1 MVSLR
6 EFRVLVLGSWRL
18 GPGRLL
24 QRSSEL
30 ITTLPWESETR
41 RSDDIIYQIQARFLE
56 VDLVVIFTYSCSI
69 IAQHVR
75 YGTFR
80 NICGRTHQSY
90 TVGLLGV
97 PGASPPSAILPFRRS
112 FFQPSPLGVVAA
124 ASGWQRTEI
133 QQHQPGV
140 KRCTSFRFRIYS
152 IQLSKSSLNWLQIS

>member
-6 EFRVLVLGSWRL
+6 EFRVLVLGTWRL

-97 PGASPPSAILPFRRS
+97 PGASPPSAILPFRAS
-112 FFQPSPLGVVAA
+112 GAASSSPLPW
-124 ASGWQRTEI
+124 ASSL
-133 QQHQPGV
+133 QHQDGNV
-140 KRCTSFRFRIYS
+140 QRYNNISRVLNAVLRFGFGSTAFNYP
-152 IQLSKSSLNWLQIS
+152 KVA